1 MFISSIIIAQVLMAI
16 YFFLAGWLL
25 SQSRRLW
32 IMPAASAVFAVI
44 WALTDA
50 ACTALLK
57 TYRCAAAMSCQSCCK
72 RAPQKNDLH

>member
-1 MFISSIIIAQVLMAI
+1 MQVLLAI

-32 IMPAASAVFAVI
+32 IMPAASAVFALI

-50 ACTALLK
+50 ACAALLT
-57 TYRCAAAMSCQSCCK
+57 TYRCVAAMTRQSRCE
-72 RAPQKNDLH
+72 